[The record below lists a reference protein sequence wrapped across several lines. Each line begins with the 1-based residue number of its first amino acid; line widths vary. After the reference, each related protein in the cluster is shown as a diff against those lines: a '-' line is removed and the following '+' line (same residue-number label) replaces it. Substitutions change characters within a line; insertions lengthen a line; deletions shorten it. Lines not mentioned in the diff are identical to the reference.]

1 MKQRPLGAIAIVLI
15 ALVGAACGTGAPSA
29 SPTPAAATYAGYETA
44 FCAAFTSLIIAVG
57 NPDAGTPSVL
67 SKSLDD
73 AVTAGDAAAA
83 ESVAATIT
91 RELESGR
98 QEAALAGGWEPGKS
112 TTVAIDHVLVAF
124 EAEIAAKVAGAKH
137 AAGAVDPQTALEKAG
152 GVEAWSAWSGALARW
167 LSPPTPLQS
176 RARPFPAR
184 LEAIRPLVQRSTARP
199 SYWRTRA
206 TRERSARPGRIRGT
220 NSEAVRL
227 HHSAGPV
234 GFGA

>member
-73 AVTAGDAAAA
+73 AVTVGDAAAA

-152 GVEAWSAWSGALARW
+152 GVEAWSALVGGVGTLAVPADASPKPCPAFSG
-167 LSPPTPLQS
+167 TP
-176 RARPFPAR
+176 
-184 LEAIRPLVQRSTARP
+184 
-199 SYWRTRA
+199 
-206 TRERSARPGRIRGT
+206 
-220 NSEAVRL
+220 
-227 HHSAGPV
+227 
-234 GFGA
+234 